1 MNYLSKN
8 IGYLRKEKGL
18 TQEQFA
24 DELKITRSRVGSYEE
39 GRSEPSVITLLE
51 LSQFFNLPIDAI
63 IQNDLTKSNNS
74 SFIDI
79 GNHRVLFPIL
89 VDDNNDN
96 IIEVVPLAASA
107 GYLKGYSDPEY
118 ITQLDKIKLPFVTNG
133 KHRAFLINGD
143 SMLPL
148 KSGSYVIGRYVENL
162 NEIKDGKTYVM
173 ITLNDGIVYKR
184 VYDQTKKNQ
193 TLLLSSDNN
202 TYSPYEIPVNDVME
216 LWEFNC
222 SIQNEEHDP
231 DNLKINR
238 MLKIIQDL
246 QEEVATLQN

>member
-8 IGYLRKEKGL
+8 ISYLRKERSL

-24 DELKITRSRVGSYEE
+24 DELEISRSRVGSYEE
-39 GRSEPSVITLLE
+39 GRSEPSVITLLA
-51 LSQFFNLPIDAI
+51 LSQFFNLPIDVMV
-63 IQNDLTKSNNS
+63 QNDLTKSNNS

-89 VDDNNDN
+89 VDEDNENL
-96 IIEVVPLAASA
+96 IEVVPLAASA
-107 GYLKGYSDPEY
+107 GYLKGYADPEY
-118 ITQLDKIKLPFVTNG
+118 IAQLDKIKLPFVTNG
-133 KHRAFLINGD
+133 KHRAFLIKGD

-148 KSGSYVIGRYVENL
+148 KDGSYVVGRYVEDITG
-162 NEIKDGKTYVM
+162 IKDGKTYVM

-184 VYDQTKKNQ
+184 VRSQISKNN

-202 TYSPYEIPVNDVME
+202 SYSPYEIPINEVVE

>member
-1 MNYLSKN
+1 MSK
-8 IGYLRKEKGL
+8 
-18 TQEQFA
+18 
-24 DELKITRSRVGSYEE
+24 
-39 GRSEPSVITLLE
+39 
-51 LSQFFNLPIDAI
+51 FFNLPIDVI
-63 IQNDLTKSNNS
+63 VQNDLTKANNS

-89 VDDNNDN
+89 VDKNNEN
-96 IIEVVPLAASA
+96 LIEVVPISASA

-118 ITQLDKIKLPFVTNG
+118 ISQLDKIKLPFVTNG
-133 KHRAFLINGD
+133 KHRAFLIKGD

-148 KSGSYVIGRYVENL
+148 KNGSYVVGRYVEDVAD
-162 NEIKDGKTYVM
+162 IKDGKTYVM

-184 VYDQTKKNQ
+184 VFNQ
-193 TLLLSSDNN
+193 IAENNTLLLSSDNN
-202 TYSPYEIPVNDVME
+202 TYTPYEIPINDVIE

-238 MLKIIQDL
+238 MLRIIQEL